1 MSESCGR
8 CGGTIL
14 VAQTADGEG
23 VPLEPYTQ
31 TDGEGRYRVLASGP
45 PRLVE
50 RIPDALPVEGFV
62 DHRLDCPDFGN
73 GLR

>member
-1 MSESCGR
+1 MPSCGR

-14 VAQTADGEG
+14 VSQTREGEN
-23 VPLEPYTQ
+23 VPLEPYTA
-31 TDGEGRYRVLASGP
+31 TTGPGRYRVLEPGP
-45 PRLVE
+45 PRIVE
-50 RIPDALPVEGFV
+50 RVADSVPKEGFV